1 MHTDPSPPLTA
12 LRLNLIACCVF
23 VALIISLFFYGVGFN
38 HLFLVLVSAA
48 LFAGFLLAGPGAFQR
63 WLGAD
68 RVGATLVALSLLGL
82 VAVQVLGAISPETS
96 FSGGFIVGAA
106 PAAYVIARMHS
117 TERQR
122 ALMIN
127 PRYLVSLPALA
138 LSVLA
143 IMVLISAIRFLGW
156 QERTQEP
163 LADPTSFAMLV
174 YLGLVPWLHQQLAGP
189 PDTAVQPGTLF
200 KVAAAAALGSLAVFS
215 TASRAASALF
225 LAVVVG
231 WVVLV
236 VLRRARWRPVLAVVV
251 ATVVS
256 WGTVSALS
264 VAFQEAVGQELASDS
279 ALEQRRLLLRSAA
292 TLASDAFPHGIGLYG
307 YDLRYPAV
315 RSLQEQT
322 SGGRFVHN
330 DYVQFAVEGG
340 VWLLVP
346 LLFFLLLVVAQGL
359 ISLRTLPASERWLRA
374 GGWVALGCVLVHAAV
389 TYVFYTL
396 SLALAIGLLAGW
408 SAGAASLDRPAAP
421 AARRGSSLGWLAAVG
436 LGVWALGLLALE
448 NVTLGVFSGQPSL
461 PGTAQLRTSVAR
473 QLQFAQMAQRLNGDR
488 STPVVVQALHLKRRF
503 LEDSEPAL
511 YQAAEA
517 AFQDVLAINP
527 YAEQSRIEY
536 ADLLARTGGGRG
548 DFVLGLRLA
557 RKRLDEGLALDP
569 ASLKLLTTTLRLVD
583 AAGTPEEAYEFMSA
597 QIAPWLEL
605 LSIRFPEQAGALAEE
620 LIARARA
627 LGETADLPGY
637 RQRLEAIERRLAAP
651 KPGKV
656 WLMRWRE
663 GLAESAGQARPPNT
677 DP

>member
-12 LRLNLIACCVF
+12 LRLNLIAFCVF
-23 VALIISLFFYGVGFN
+23 AALLISLFFYGVGFN
-38 HLFLVLVSAA
+38 HLFLVLVSVA
-48 LFAGFLLAGPGAFQR
+48 LFAAFLLSGPVAFQR
-63 WLGAD
+63 WLAAD
-68 RVGATLVALSLLGL
+68 RVGATLVAVSLLGL
-82 VAVQVLGAISPETS
+82 CLVQVLGAISPETS

-106 PAAYVIARMHS
+106 PAAYGIARMHGA
-117 TERQR
+117 ERQR
-122 ALMIN
+122 ALMAN
-127 PRYLVSLPALA
+127 PRQLVSLPALA
-138 LSVLA
+138 LGILA
-143 IMVLISAIRFLGW
+143 IMVLISAVRFLGW

-174 YLGLVPWLHQQLAGP
+174 YLGLVPWLHRHLAGP
-189 PDTAVQPGTLF
+189 ADTAVRAGTLF

-236 VLRRARWRPVLAVVV
+236 LLRRARWRPVLAVVL
-251 ATVVS
+251 ATAVS

-292 TLASDAFPHGIGLYG
+292 TLASDAFPHGLGLYG

-340 VWLLVP
+340 IWLLVP
-346 LLFFLLLVVAQGL
+346 LLFFLALVVVQGL
-359 ISLRTLPASERWLRA
+359 LSLRTPPASERWLRA

-408 SAGAASLDRPAAP
+408 SAAANPDQPAGP
-421 AARRGSSLGWLAAVG
+421 AVRRGSLIAWLAALG
-436 LGVWALGLLALE
+436 LGIWALGLLALE

-461 PGTAQLRTSVAR
+461 PGTSQLRVSVDR
-473 QLQFAQMAQRLNGDR
+473 QLQFARTAQRLNSDR

-503 LEDSEPAL
+503 LENSEPSL
-511 YQAAEA
+511 YAAAEA
-517 AFQDVLAINP
+517 ALQEVLAINP

-536 ADLLARTGGGRG
+536 ADLLARSGAGRG
-548 DFVLGLRLA
+548 DFPLGLRLA
-557 RKRLDEGLALDP
+557 RQLLDQGLALDP
-569 ASLKLLTTTLRLVD
+569 ASLKLLTTALRLVD
-583 AAGTPEEAYEFMSA
+583 ATGTPEDAYGFMTER
-597 QIAPWLEL
+597 IAPWLEL
-605 LSIRFPEQAGALAEE
+605 LSIRFPEQAGALTED

-663 GLAESAGQARPPNT
+663 GLADRASPV